1 MRLPLGS
8 VRCILPRELGEFTDM
23 ARKWPTAFGFAV
35 ALLALAAGLQLG
47 GDTLEQWQRA
57 ARWTARVGF
66 LVFLATYLASS
77 LYSVYPAPWS
87 RALARDRRWWGLG
100 FAASHTVHLVAL
112 IMALRLDPEPRTL
125 ASLIPG
131 SIAYVFIAM
140 MALTSSKAAMRLL
153 GRNWKRLH
161 TTGIHVIWLTFSL
174 AYAKR
179 IPLPETRAIGVV
191 MTALALTALMIR
203 LLARRN
209 RVVPAFA

>member
-1 MRLPLGS
+1 
-8 VRCILPRELGEFTDM
+8 M
-23 ARKWPTAFGFAV
+23 ARKWPTAFGLVA

-47 GDTLEQWQRA
+47 GSTLEQWQLA

-66 LVFLATYLASS
+66 PIFLATYLASS

-100 FAASHTVHLVAL
+100 FGASHTVHLVAL
-112 IMALRLDPEPRTL
+112 IMATTLNPEPRTV

-131 SIAYVFIAM
+131 SIAYIFILL
-140 MALTSSKAAMRLL
+140 MALTSSKTAMRTL

-161 TTGIHVIWLTFSL
+161 STGIHVIWLTFTL

-179 IPLPETRAIGVV
+179 IPVPETRAIGIT
-191 MTALALTALMIR
+191 MTTLAIAALVIR
-203 LLARRN
+203 LAARRN